1 MLGFF
6 ISYLFQLSLS
16 HITFCYL
23 IFPFLYNL
31 NKNIHFLFNQII
43 SDMSYDDLLHT
54 VVQNKELIYE
64 RYVEESRLLSGISL
78 KVRTSHYNTSFF
90 ILGFH
95 GFFCSL
101 FFICSLFHKGTL
113 KLLMKLVYF

>member
-95 GFFCSL
+95 VFFCSL